1 VSLHKSLAEKSRGFH
16 RNVLKRFERIK
27 FLKEKDK
34 WDEENPKYYGLPKVK
49 SLKVKVKKVKEE
61 KPAEGEA
68 AAAAQETTD
77 AAPQTKETRGKNKS

>member
-1 VSLHKSLAEKSRGFH
+1 MSLHKSLEKKNRGPH

-27 FLKEKDK
+27 YLKEKDK

-49 SLKVKVKKVKEE
+49 SLKLKVKKVKAE

-68 AAAAQETTD
+68 AVVLEAAE
-77 AAPQTKETRGKNKS
+77 AAPEGKAKGKEK

>member
-1 VSLHKSLAEKSRGFH
+1 MSLHKSLEKKNRGSH

-27 FLKEKDK
+27 YLKEKGK

-49 SLKVKVKKVKEE
+49 SLKLKVKKAKSE

-68 AAAAQETTD
+68 AAALETTET
-77 AAPQTKETRGKNKS
+77 APETKEKGKEK

>member
-1 VSLHKSLAEKSRGFH
+1 MSLHKSLQKKSRGPH

-27 FLKEKDK
+27 YLKEKDK

-49 SLKVKVKKVKEE
+49 SLKLKVKKVKVE

-68 AAAAQETTD
+68 AAASETAE
-77 AAPQTKETRGKNKS
+77 AAPEEKAKGKEK